1 MASTP
6 SPLTPND
13 SCSYCRLETTF
24 SVYVYG
30 ALPPSII
37 PVEISI
43 VLLTATILLGTWLA
57 YIVPT
62 LLHTGRAYC
71 SRGSGPVCT
80 GGTETPGCIYR
91 AGAECAPEGSSVAL
105 K

>member
-6 SPLTPND
+6 SPLTPNA

-43 VLLTATILLGTWLA
+43 VLLMATILLGTWLA

-62 LLHTGRAYC
+62 EKGLRFK
-71 SRGSGPVCT
+71 
-80 GGTETPGCIYR
+80 
-91 AGAECAPEGSSVAL
+91 SSSLAL
-105 K
+105 KL